1 MRARGSSSL
10 SRETAEHHAV
20 KRMKAS
26 DSMPAAADKPPRSWS
41 DRPHGRGSI
50 SAASGAKLARA
61 PLVLVVA
68 LIVNLVLIVAFGS
81 FTQAAARG
89 PVVYGIKLNGVIS
102 QVSADRV
109 IKVLNDAEAAKVDAV
124 LIEINSPGG
133 VEASTRRIT
142 QSILAARIPVIVF
155 AGPTQESQALSGAF
169 PILLAANYAASVP
182 NAKIGSLPQAGL
194 GDVADQQDKQDRI
207 TRALQIAVPT
217 AQTRQR
223 NATEV
228 AGIVQGETSISGT
241 RAVQLHIINLTAAS
255 SEDVLNSADG
265 RTVRTAL
272 EDVTLHT
279 AGANINWLR
288 PDWHQR
294 LFHSITNPNVAYLL
308 FSIGV
313 LLVIIALY
321 APGRL
326 LAGIPGV
333 LALVVAM
340 IAFGNLPVSWLAV
353 GLLILGA
360 ILLIAEFYTR
370 RVGVAG
376 VLGVIAYLIGSF
388 TLYRPIRQTS
398 PTAPAVEVYPWLI
411 VGTVSFVVI
420 TLLLVLRVIFRTRQD
435 LIEQAAK
442 ALIGKRGIVTRA
454 LEPDGEVRID
464 EQTWP
469 ADFSGSEL
477 IVDTPVVVRSTTG
490 ALLHVEPLSDEHS
503 PSFDSGRPPS
513 HAGHSPPGGGSPV

>member
-1 MRARGSSSL
+1 
-10 SRETAEHHAV
+10 
-20 KRMKAS
+20 
-26 DSMPAAADKPPRSWS
+26 MPVATDKPPRRSS
-41 DRPHGRGSI
+41 TVR
-50 SAASGAKLARA
+50 ASRTTLARA

-68 LIVNLVLIVAFGS
+68 LVVNLLLLAVFGS
-81 FTQAAARG
+81 SNLVAANG

-109 IKVLNDAEAAKVDAV
+109 VKVLNDAEKAKVDAV

-142 QSILAARIPVIVF
+142 QSILAARVPVIVYV
-155 AGPTQESQALSGAF
+155 GPTAESQALSGAF
-169 PILLAANYAASVP
+169 PILLAANFAAAVP
-182 NAKIGSLPQAGL
+182 GAKIGSQPQQGL

-207 TRALQIAVPT
+207 ARALQIAVPT

-228 AGIVQGETSISGT
+228 AGIVQNETSISGKL
-241 RAVQLHIINLTAAS
+241 ALDLHIINMTAMS
-255 SEDVLNSADG
+255 SDAVLSAADG

-272 EDVTLHT
+272 EDVTLNT

-294 LFHSITNPNVAYLL
+294 LFHSITNPNIAYLL
-308 FSIGV
+308 FSVGV

-326 LAGIPGV
+326 LAGVPGV
-333 LALVVAM
+333 LALIVAM
-340 IAFGNLPVSWLAV
+340 IAFGNLPVSWLSV
-353 GLLILGA
+353 GLLVLGA

-376 VLGVIAYLIGSF
+376 VLGVIAYMVGSF
-388 TLYRPIRQTS
+388 TLYQPIRQSS
-398 PTAPAVEVYPWLI
+398 PTAPAVHVYPWLI
-411 VGTVSFVVI
+411 VGTVSFLVI
-420 TLLLVLRVIFRTRQD
+420 TLLLVLRMMFRARQD
-435 LIEQAAK
+435 LVERATR

-454 LEPDGEVRID
+454 LEPDGEVRVD

-469 ADFSGSEL
+469 ADYAGGEL
-477 IVDTPVVVRSTTG
+477 TLDTQVVVRSATG
-490 ALLHVEPLSDEHS
+490 ALLHVEPIPDEQS
-503 PSFDSGRPPS
+503 STPNSERPPS
-513 HAGHSPPGGGSPV
+513 HAGQPPPRAD